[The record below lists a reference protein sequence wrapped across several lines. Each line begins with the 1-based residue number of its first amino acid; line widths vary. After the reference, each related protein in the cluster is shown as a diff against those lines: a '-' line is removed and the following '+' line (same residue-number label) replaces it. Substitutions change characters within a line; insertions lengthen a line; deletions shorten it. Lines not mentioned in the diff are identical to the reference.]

1 GAPLFPGFFLISG
14 QRFCFHS
21 RIFSSSRSS
30 ARPTGRWQLQPN
42 CRRMRQACEAWYG
55 IAGIAAPALN
65 AALTE
70 VSKPLAGLMLT
81 FEAGHL
87 ISPLALCGETSQN
100 ICGSEAWVTPRFGL
114 APTPVSAEA
123 GAFNQQLVNRWGAR
137 HRFLPAFL
145 KRPAVQEQSV
155 SHLTAK
161 SFTGLLNPSETRL
174 AALVSRL
181 LNVLVQNPIYHGVNR
196 GHHISV
202 FAQVIAHTFK
212 LVFHVKRNKVP
223 AVILLKRSSYRVSK
237 TQFIFSNI
245 LLAESFC
252 ESRSGLLKADDL
264 ILQCIY
270 LRKTHAKL

>member
-1 GAPLFPGFFLISG
+1 
-14 QRFCFHS
+14 
-21 RIFSSSRSS
+21 
-30 ARPTGRWQLQPN
+30 
-42 CRRMRQACEAWYG
+42 MRQACEAWYG

-237 TQFIFSNI
+237 THFIFSNI

-270 LRKTHAKL
+270 LRKTHAKLFALAGDFGLYLIEHLSIVKRHDGRTLYNV